1 MSNQDKSLGQESETR
16 SITKIGDNSNIKDE
30 EKVISRQSKKLKA
43 LKMVAYLI
51 ASFYKG
57 GLLFSCWGIA
67 LEYVITSIIQVPS
80 RE

>member
-16 SITKIGDNSNIKDE
+16 SITRLGDNSNIKDE
-30 EKVISRQSKKLKA
+30 EKIVSRQSKKQKA
-43 LKMVAYLI
+43 LKMAAYLI

-67 LEYVITSIIQVPS
+67 LGHVITSIIQVPS
-80 RE
+80 RA